1 MLNKKDHIFF
11 CGIGGIGMSGLAKI
25 LLENGHQVSG
35 SDLTKPNI
43 VDSLISLGATFYL
56 GQKESNL
63 VEADVFVYSA
73 AIPKDNPEF
82 QGAKK
87 RNLKMISRSEL
98 LGDLMKSKKGIA
110 IAGTHG
116 KTTTS
121 TMLSMVLEE
130 AGLDPTIVVGG
141 EVGNIG
147 GNAKTGEGEYFV
159 AEACEY
165 EKSFLDIHPFG
176 AIITN
181 IEADHL
187 DTYKDLDDIIET
199 FKKFATQIDKEG
211 VLVVCGD
218 DKNMMH
224 LNGSFDGHLITYG
237 LKDADFIAE
246 DIKVSGRKTIFSVK
260 NKDRL
265 LGQFELIIPGTH
277 NVLDALSVI
286 AICDYLEVDM
296 ESVRHSI
303 SKFINAKRRYEIKGE
318 KNGILVID
326 DYAHHPTE
334 IRATLKG
341 IADFYPDKK
350 IWAVFQPHQYS
361 RTRLLFD
368 DFSESFRGIHKVI
381 IPDIYEA
388 RDTEDDKKAVTAEKL
403 AKAINSFS
411 KNGTYIGDFKD
422 VTDYLSKNVES
433 GDLIITIGAGPVYRV
448 AENFLNLHKK

>member
-1 MLNKKDHIFF
+1 MLNKKDHIYF

-25 LLENGHQVSG
+25 LLENGYQVSG

-43 VDSLISLGATFYL
+43 VDSLINLGASFYL
-56 GQKESNL
+56 GQKKENI
-63 VEADVFVYSA
+63 VGADVFVYSA
-73 AIPKDNPEF
+73 AIPKGNPEF
-82 QGAKK
+82 LEAKR

-98 LGDLMKSKKGIA
+98 LGDLMKTKKGIA

-121 TMLSMVLEE
+121 SMLSIVLEE

-147 GNAKTGEGEYFV
+147 GNAKTGKGEYFV

-165 EKSFLDIHPFG
+165 EKSFLDIYPYG

-187 DTYKDLDDIIET
+187 DTYSDLDDIIKT
-199 FKKFATQIDKEG
+199 FKKFATQIDKDG
-211 VLVVCGD
+211 VLVICGD

-224 LNGSFDGHLITYG
+224 LNGSFGGHLITYG
-237 LKDADFIAE
+237 LKDADYTAD
-246 DIKVSGRKTIFSVK
+246 DIKVGGRKTFFSVK
-260 NKDRL
+260 NKDRT
-265 LGQFELIIPGTH
+265 LGQFELIIPGNH
-277 NVLDALSVI
+277 NVLNALSVI
-286 AICDYLEVDM
+286 AICDYFGINL
-296 ESVRHSI
+296 ESVRYSI

-318 KNGILVID
+318 KNGVLVID

-368 DFSESFRGIHKVI
+368 DFSESFKDIHKVI

-388 RDTEDDKKAVTAEKL
+388 RDTEDDKRAVTAEKL
-403 AKAINSFS
+403 AGAINNFS
-411 KNGTYIGDFKD
+411 HNGIYIGDFEV
-422 VTDYLSKNVES
+422 VTEYLLENVNS
-433 GDLIITIGAGPVYRV
+433 GDLIVTIGAGPVYRV
-448 AENFLNLHKK
+448 AEAFLLPRLT

>member
-25 LLENGHQVSG
+25 LIENGYKVSG
-35 SDLTKPNI
+35 SDVTKPSI
-43 VDSLISLGATFYL
+43 VDSLINLGATFYL
-56 GQKESNL
+56 DQKESNL
-63 VEADVFVYSA
+63 AAADVFVYSA

-82 QGAKK
+82 LEAKN

-110 IAGTHG
+110 VAGTHG

-199 FKKFATQIDKEG
+199 FKKFATQIDKDG

-237 LKDADFIAE
+237 LKDADFTAE
-246 DIKVSGRKTIFSVK
+246 DIKVSVRKTIFSVK
-260 NKDRL
+260 NKDRP
-265 LGQFELIIPGTH
+265 LGQFGLIIPGTH
-277 NVLDALSVI
+277 NVLNALSVI
-286 AICDYLEVDM
+286 AICDYLGVDL
-296 ESVRHSI
+296 ESVRNSI

-318 KNGILVID
+318 KNGVLVID

-388 RDTEDDKKAVTAEKL
+388 RDTEDDKQAVTAEKL
-403 AKAINSFS
+403 AEAINNFS
-411 KNGTYIGDFKD
+411 RNGIYIGDFEK

-433 GDLIITIGAGPVYRV
+433 GDLIITIGAGPVYRI
-448 AENFLNLHKK
+448 AEDFLNLHKK

>member
-1 MLNKKDHIFF
+1 VLNKKDHIFF

-25 LLENGHQVSG
+25 LLENGYKVSG
-35 SDLTKPNI
+35 SDLTKPSI

-56 GQKESNL
+56 SQIESNL
-63 VEADVFVYSA
+63 AGADVFVYSA

-82 QGAKK
+82 LEAKK

-110 IAGTHG
+110 VAGTHG

-147 GNAKTGEGEYFV
+147 GNAKTGRGEYFV

-199 FKKFATQIDKEG
+199 FKKFATQIDKNG

-246 DIKVSGRKTIFSVK
+246 DIKVTGRKTIFSVK

-265 LGQFELIIPGTH
+265 LGQFELIIPGIH

-286 AICDYLEVDM
+286 AICDHLGLDL
-296 ESVRHSI
+296 ESVRLSI
-303 SKFINAKRRYEIKGE
+303 SKFVNAKRRYEIKGE
-318 KNGILVID
+318 KNGVLVID

-368 DFSESFRGIHKVI
+368 DFSESFKGIHKVI

-403 AKAINSFS
+403 AEAIDSFS
-411 KNGTYIGDFKD
+411 KNGIYIGDFEEA
-422 VTDYLSKNVES
+422 TDYLSKNVES

-448 AENFLNLHKK
+448 AEGFLNLK

>member
-25 LLENGHQVSG
+25 LLENGYQVSG
-35 SDLTKPNI
+35 SDLTKPSM

-63 VEADVFVYSA
+63 AEADVFVYSA
-73 AIPKDNPEF
+73 AIPKDNSEF
-82 QGAKK
+82 QEAKK
-87 RNLKMISRSEL
+87 KNLKIISRSEL
-98 LGDLMKSKKGIA
+98 LGDLMKIKKGIA

-147 GNAKTGEGEYFV
+147 GNAKTGKGDYFV

-165 EKSFLDIHPFG
+165 EKSFLDIHPYG

-199 FKKFATQIDKEG
+199 FKKFATQIDKDG

-237 LKDADFIAE
+237 LKDADFTAE
-246 DIKVSGRKTIFSVK
+246 NIKVSGRKTIFSAK
-260 NKDRL
+260 NKDRN
-265 LGQFELIIPGTH
+265 LGQFELIIPGNH
-277 NVLDALSVI
+277 NVLNALSVI
-286 AICDYLEVDM
+286 AICDYLGVDLG
-296 ESVRHSI
+296 SVRNSI

-318 KNGILVID
+318 KN
-326 DYAHHPTE
+326 
-334 IRATLKG
+334 
-341 IADFYPDKK
+341 
-350 IWAVFQPHQYS
+350 
-361 RTRLLFD
+361 
-368 DFSESFRGIHKVI
+368 
-381 IPDIYEA
+381 
-388 RDTEDDKKAVTAEKL
+388 
-403 AKAINSFS
+403 
-411 KNGTYIGDFKD
+411 
-422 VTDYLSKNVES
+422 
-433 GDLIITIGAGPVYRV
+433 
-448 AENFLNLHKK
+448 